1 MWGKSLA
8 STPFSGPGSH
18 NAQAVD
24 PYISAVRTLIADN
37 FVTPPDAVDLGCGD
51 FNVGRQIRNVT
62 DRYIACDIVPNVVNY
77 NRLIYAKEDVD
88 FRILDLVTEV
98 LPAGDVV
105 FVRQVLQHLR
115 NDQISRFLPKLH
127 RYKWLI
133 LTESIPSRDPFVP
146 NHDIETGEFARLDF
160 NSGVDLTKT
169 PFNLKHY
176 NAMVL
181 SEIFGAYHKDGEQD
195 RIRTTAYQLQRT

>member
-1 MWGKSLA
+1 M
-8 STPFSGPGSH
+8 
-18 NAQAVD
+18 
-24 PYISAVRTLIADN
+24 
-37 FVTPPDAVDLGCGD
+37 
-51 FNVGRQIRNVT
+51 T
-62 DRYIACDIVPNVVNY
+62 DRYIACDIVPSVVDY
-77 NRLIYAKEDVD
+77 NRLHYASEDVD
-88 FRILDLVTEV
+88 FRILDPVTEV

-115 NDQISRFLPKLH
+115 NDQIWRFLPKLH

-133 LTESIPSRDPFVP
+133 LTESIPAQHPFVP

-176 NAMVL
+176 RAMVPLREL
-181 SEIFGAYHKDGEQD
+181 SYN
-195 RIRTTAYQLQRT
+195 T